1 MDSEQDYF
9 NHIKN
14 LLKELIQ
21 VATQLRDASIQVIA
35 EEEMAELQNRQEA
48 LLKQLEQLDAEMRA
62 AFGHQ
67 LDKSMQQLIH
77 EKLSTFQKLNQE
89 FVDNLNSSHGLI
101 QFELRRIEDEHDF
114 SLLRHL
120 KSPAPA
126 KAKKQDQ

>member
-1 MDSEQDYF
+1 MNSEQDYF

-21 VATQLRDASIQVIA
+21 VATQLRDASIQVLA
-35 EEEMAELQNRQEA
+35 EKEMAELQNRQEE
-48 LLKQLEQLDAEMRA
+48 LLKQLEQLDAEMRET
-62 AFGHQ
+62 FGHQ
-67 LDKSMQQLIH
+67 LDKSMQQLVH

-120 KSPAPA
+120 KPAASA
-126 KAKKQDQ
+126 KVKKQDQ